1 MRSRRHEPRAAGG
14 DNLNLMSSGYLR
26 YPDVH
31 GDLVV
36 FCADDDLWLAPLD
49 GGRASRITTDQVSVR
64 NPRFSPSGTRI
75 AWTSTAARR
84 PEAFM
89 LDLATGRTR
98 RLTWLGSAKTQV
110 VGWADED
117 HVVVASP
124 YQRNDT
130 ALSWL
135 YTVGVD
141 GRVERLGHGPGMDLA
156 VSPEGAVATVT
167 PNSGDCSRW
176 KRYRGGTAGQI
187 WLRPA
192 GADAFIRLLRDGHD
206 DHDGRYAAAGR
217 YSVGWIDGRLIFSSD
232 MGAVVDP
239 GRPAENP
246 GDQAQ
251 LWSVDGRGGDL
262 RRHTHHDLARGYV
275 RDPRT
280 DGATVVYHARGKLY
294 SMAGLDAEPVEIP
307 IELGID
313 GPAPVWVEPTD
324 RLERIVADHGGD
336 GSLLEWRG
344 AAYYLTHR
352 SGPAR
357 ALSANQGVRIREP
370 RILGETGT
378 GVWASD
384 AEGADCLEVAPL
396 DGSGPVRRIAAGQ
409 LGRVLWLAPDP
420 EGGRVAVVS
429 HDGRI
434 LIVDVATGSVRT
446 AGHSRYGEATGL
458 AWSPDGRYLAWRSPM
473 PTDPEMKGQIVA
485 VDVAEGADAVEL
497 TKGSYDD
504 SDPVFTA
511 DGKYLVMLS
520 ARTFDPSYDGQTFDL
535 TFAHTIRP
543 WLVPLAADEPSPFG
557 PSPEGWRIS
566 EVQEARGKDGSA
578 EPEHSEDQEKVT
590 CRIDVEGFEERMV
603 PFPVAS
609 GDYRGLAGVKDGLV
623 WIETADRGGEL
634 GSTRAAVADE
644 PPADTLWHFGL
655 AARKAE
661 QIVEAVDS
669 YSVSGDGERLVVRHR
684 DEVTVVPSDH
694 KIESDDPARVTV
706 DLSRLRRRVEPRAE
720 WRQMFEENGRLMA
733 SHYWRQD
740 MNGTDWQA
748 VLTSYRPTLDRLFTV
763 DDLDDVLW
771 ETVAELNTSHSYVTP
786 AGADGDP
793 SQRAGRLGADLG
805 PSTEQGA
812 RVLRVVPGESSD
824 PRAWSPLRAAGVAV
838 HDGDTIVAVDGQQ
851 VRPELSVEE
860 LLEGSAGRTVELAVR
875 PAAQGGNDGEPALRR
890 VAVVPMAD
898 ESVLRYHDWV
908 ASRRDYVAEHSDGRI
923 GYLHVPDMVADGW
936 AELHRQIAEATRH
949 EAVIADVRFN
959 HGGHTSQLVI
969 ERLARRVIGWD
980 FARWN
985 AEPSTYPQNAM
996 RGPIVLVT
1004 NQWAGSDGDI
1014 VSAATQALG
1023 YAPVLGE
1030 RSWGGVIGID
1040 GRFDLVD
1047 GTGVTQPRYAGWY
1060 GDYGWGVENHGVDPD
1075 IEVTV
1080 TPEDWESGR
1089 DIQLDAA
1096 IAECL
1101 RRLDEHPAAVPPQL
1115 PPPAFGRAVAE

>member
-1 MRSRRHEPRAAGG
+1 
-14 DNLNLMSSGYLR
+14 MSSGYLR

-36 FCADDDLWLAPLD
+36 FCADDDLWLAPLE
-49 GGRASRITTDQVSVR
+49 GGRASRITTDQVPVR

-89 LDLATGRTR
+89 LDLSTGRTR

-135 YTVGVD
+135 YTVSTD
-141 GRVERLGHGPGMDLA
+141 GRIEELGYGPGMDLA

-192 GADAFIRLLRDGHD
+192 GKDAFIRLLRDGND
-206 DHDGRYAAAGR
+206 DHEGRYAAAGR
-217 YSVGWIDGRLIFSSD
+217 YSVGWIGGRLIFSSD
-232 MGAVVDP
+232 MGAVIIA
-239 GRPAENP
+239 GRPTENA

-251 LWSVDGRGGDL
+251 LWSVDGHGGDL
-262 RRHTHHDLARGYV
+262 RRHTGHDLARGYV

-280 DGATVVYHARGKLY
+280 DGRTIVYHSRGRLY
-294 SMAGLDAEPVEIP
+294 AMAGLDAEPTEIP
-307 IELGID
+307 VDLGID
-313 GPAPVWVEPTD
+313 APAPVWLEPTD

-357 ALSANQGVRIREP
+357 ALSASQGVRIREP
-370 RILGETGT
+370 RVLGRTGK

-384 AEGADCLEVAPL
+384 AQGQDCLEIASL
-396 DGSGPVRRIAAGQ
+396 DGGGPVRRIAAGQ
-409 LGRVLWLAPDP
+409 LGRVLWLVPDP
-420 EGGRVAVVS
+420 EGRRVAAVS

-434 LIVDVATGSVRT
+434 LVVDVESGAVRT
-446 AGHSRYGEATGL
+446 AGLSSYGEATGL

-473 PTDPEMKGQIVA
+473 PTDPDMRGQIVA
-485 VDVAEGADAVEL
+485 VDLADDGGEPMAL
-497 TKGSYDD
+497 TRGTYDD
-504 SDPVFTA
+504 CDPVFTA

-543 WLVPLAADEPSPFG
+543 WLVPLAADKPSPFG

-566 EVQEARGKDGSA
+566 EVQDARGKDGA
-578 EPEHSEDQEKVT
+578 GEDPGSSGEDEKIT
-590 CRIDVEGFEERMV
+590 CRIDAAGFEERMV
-603 PFPVAS
+603 PFPVPS
-609 GDYRGLAGVKDGLV
+609 GDYRGLAAVKDGLV
-623 WIETADRGGEL
+623 WVETADRGGEL

-644 PPADTLWHFGL
+644 APADTLWHYGL
-655 AARKAE
+655 AARRAE
-661 QIVEAVDS
+661 QIVDAVDS

-684 DEVTVVPSDH
+684 DEVTVIPSGH
-694 KIESDDPARVTV
+694 KTDPDDPARVTV

-748 VLTSYRPTLDRLFTV
+748 VLASYRPTLDRLCSV
-763 DDLDDVLW
+763 DDLYDVLW
-771 ETVAELNTSHSYVTP
+771 ETVAELNTSHSYVMP
-786 AGADGDP
+786 AGDDGDP
-793 SQRAGRLGADLG
+793 SHRAGRLGADLG
-805 PSTEQGA
+805 PSTAQGA
-812 RVLRVVPGESSD
+812 VVARVVPGESSD

-838 HDGDTIVAVDGQQ
+838 RDGDAIVAVDGQQ
-851 VRPELSVEE
+851 VGPELTVEE
-860 LLEGSAGRTVELAVR
+860 LLEGSAGRTVELTVR
-875 PAAQGGNDGEPALRR
+875 SGGPRAGIRR

-908 ASRRDYVAEHSDGRI
+908 ATRRRYVEEHSGGRL

-949 EAVIADVRFN
+949 EGVIADVRFN

-969 ERLARRVIGWD
+969 ERLSRRVIGWD
-980 FARWN
+980 YARWS
-985 AEPSTYPQNAM
+985 AEPTSYPQNAV

-1023 YAPVLGE
+1023 YAPVVGE

-1040 GRFDLVD
+1040 GRFELVD

-1080 TPEDWESGR
+1080 RPEDWESGR
-1089 DIQLDAA
+1089 DVQLDAA

-1101 RRLDEHPAAVPPQL
+1101 RRLAEHPAEVPPQF
-1115 PPPAFGRAVAE
+1115 PPPAFGH